1 MVRVSWGADEK
12 TYTNKIYSDNP
23 YKQEIPV
30 NRTLKTAD
38 EFKAS
43 FFELQQ
49 LLYDF

>member
-1 MVRVSWGADEK
+1 MVRVSWGADK
-12 TYTNKIYSDNP
+12 TTYTNKIYIDKPMNKI
-23 YKQEIPV
+23 YLW

-49 LLYDF
+49 LL